1 MKDKDICRICSR
13 EWKEGLKKFTRH
25 HVDYDNDITI
35 IVCSTCHS
43 WMHGRKTP
51 PTNTIMKS
59 WPRDLAPYVFAKQVV
74 ESYEEKV
81 WGLDMINVLKP
92 EEYEAWRKKLE
103 KEIE

>member
-1 MKDKDICRICSR
+1 MSDTCCVCER

-51 PTNTIMKS
+51 PTNKIRKE
-59 WPRDLAPYVFAKQVV
+59 WGKDIAPYIFAKRLIEAY
-74 ESYEEKV
+74 ESSVPGIE
-81 WGLDMINVLKP
+81 MIDILKP
-92 EEYEAWRKKLE
+92 NEYQAWRERLDE
-103 KEIE
+103 V